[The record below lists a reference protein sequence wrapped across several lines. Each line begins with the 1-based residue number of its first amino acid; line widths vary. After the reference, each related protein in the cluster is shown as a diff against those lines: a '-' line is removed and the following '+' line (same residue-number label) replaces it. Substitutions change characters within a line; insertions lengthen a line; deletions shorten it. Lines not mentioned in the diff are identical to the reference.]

1 MPNRYLPELT
11 PTHNSTRHDAETT
24 TGCSAFAF
32 GEIEMT
38 YHTHD
43 KTLPP
48 AENREA
54 KECQTDALSLQEDL
68 PAPDKPYLFRS
79 GKIVSTPGAL
89 EALEMNH
96 YRIFTLLLRHL
107 TGDWGDVPAEDAA
120 ANREALANGLRIL
133 SSYPQPSGA
142 RIWIITE
149 ADRSATTVLLP
160 EEY

>member
-1 MPNRYLPELT
+1 
-11 PTHNSTRHDAETT
+11 
-24 TGCSAFAF
+24 
-32 GEIEMT
+32 MT
-38 YHTHD
+38 QHTHD

-48 AENREA
+48 AASREA
-54 KECQTDALSLQEDL
+54 TESQTDAAKTAENL
-68 PAPDKPYLFRS
+68 PSPDKPYLFRS

-107 TGDWGDVPAEDAA
+107 TGDWGDIPAEDAE
-120 ANREALANGLRIL
+120 ANKEALANGWRIL

>member
-1 MPNRYLPELT
+1 
-11 PTHNSTRHDAETT
+11 
-24 TGCSAFAF
+24 
-32 GEIEMT
+32 MT
-38 YHTHD
+38 YPTHD
-43 KTLPP
+43 KPLPP
-48 AENREA
+48 VESREA
-54 KECQTDALSLQEDL
+54 IENQADAAKTAKGL
-68 PAPDKPYLFRS
+68 PAPENPILFRS

-107 TGDWGDVPAEDAA
+107 TGDWGEIPDADAE
-120 ANREALANGLRIL
+120 ANQEALKNGSRIL